1 MSVAVAFATVL
12 VARKELQQNRAYNK
26 TSIRPMLMITKHF
39 GGSQGAYGIAVKNA
53 GLGPA
58 IIMHCKVLINS
69 NEMDEKDGDHGW
81 NTAINKLGLEAKMRL
96 NKSTIAPDGKL
107 AHGDRIWLLYIDEKS
122 LTKENVEEL
131 QSAIKNYRLDIK
143 IDYESLAGDK
153 FTESFL
159 K

>member
-1 MSVAVAFATVL
+1 MGI
-12 VARKELQQNRAYNK
+12 E
-26 TSIRPMLMITKHF
+26 F
-39 GGSQGAYGIAVKNA
+39 G
-53 GLGPA
+53 
-58 IIMHCKVLINS
+58 C
-69 NEMDEKDGDHGW
+69 
-81 NTAINKLGLEAKMRL
+81 
-96 NKSTIAPDGKL
+96 
-107 AHGDRIWLLYIDEKS
+107 LYIDEKS